1 MNKLPKPKRAAILAA
16 LCEGASVRATARM
29 VRVSRTT
36 VLKLLVEVGE
46 LCALY
51 QDVTLRNL
59 GCRRL
64 EIDEIWAFVGAKARR
79 ATKAGH
85 GDIWTFM
92 AIDAESKLLVSWL
105 VGDRSPETAHAF
117 MQDVAARLSNR
128 VQVTTDGHSMYLSA
142 VEAAF
147 SYWGV
152 DYAMLVKRYG
162 MPVDHERRYSPPVCL
177 GADKTAILGKPDPS
191 KVSTS
196 YVERS
201 NLTMRMQSRRFTR
214 LTNAFS
220 KKIDNHIHA
229 LSLYFVWY
237 NFARTHKA
245 HKLSPA
251 MAAGVTDKLWSM
263 EDIAALVEARAPK
276 PGRRGPYKKRVAA

>member
-1 MNKLPKPKRAAILAA
+1 MNILPDSKRAAILAA
-16 LCEGASVRATARM
+16 LCEGASIRATARI

-46 LCALY
+46 LCATY
-51 QDVTLRNL
+51 QDVALRNL

-79 ATKAGH
+79 ATQAGQ
-85 GDIWTFM
+85 GDIWTFT

-105 VGDRSPETAHAF
+105 VGDRSPETAHTF
-117 MQDVAARLSNR
+117 MQDVAARLTNR
-128 VQVTTDGHSMYLSA
+128 VQVTTDGHAMYLSA

-162 MPVDHERRYSPPVCL
+162 MPVDDERRYSPPVCL
-177 GADKTAILGKPDPS
+177 GADKTRVLGKPDLS

-201 NLTMRMQSRRFTR
+201 NLTIRMQSRRFTR

-220 KKIDNHIHA
+220 KKAENHAHAFALFAMYYNYCRPHQTLTKARGGIH
-229 LSLYFVWY
+229 
-237 NFARTHKA
+237 TT
-245 HKLSPA
+245 PA
-251 MAAGVTDKLWSM
+251 MAAGVADRVWKV
-263 EDIAALVEARAPK
+263 EDILVRMDPERLLQ
-276 PGRRGPYKKRVAA
+276 